1 MNHACGSLGR
11 FLRGGIEG
19 RFCRLRRSLSGGL
32 GSVFG
37 GCGSGPGKDEGTSD
51 RMNSSEGG
59 LSVSA
64 GRVSPGGFSLTG
76 HLCVLRGPDG
86 GPGEAT
92 GDQMIKGPVHRQR
105 EAREPTEPGE

>member
-64 GRVSPGGFSLTG
+64 RPCESRWVQSD
-76 HLCVLRGPDG
+76 RGP
-86 GPGEAT
+86 
-92 GDQMIKGPVHRQR
+92 VRL
-105 EAREPTEPGE
+105 ART